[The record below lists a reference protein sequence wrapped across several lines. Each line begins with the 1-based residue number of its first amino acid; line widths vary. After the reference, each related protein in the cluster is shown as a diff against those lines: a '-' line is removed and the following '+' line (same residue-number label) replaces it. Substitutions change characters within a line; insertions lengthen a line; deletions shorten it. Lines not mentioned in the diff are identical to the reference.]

1 MNKYYYTDGAC
12 SGNPG
17 PGGFGVVQY
26 ENDEIKYAYN
36 EQCKDTTNNREETK
50 AVIHV
55 LKIAANDLKNQY
67 IVYSDSAYVVNMC
80 NNWIW
85 TWAKNNWKNSKKKLV
100 ENIDLVKEIYSYLSR
115 EFFNVEIKKVKG
127 HDTVIGNLLADAYA
141 TNDISKLAKIPIKNS
156 TFNALD

>member
-1 MNKYYYTDGAC
+1 MVM
-12 SGNPG
+12 
-17 PGGFGVVQY
+17 GVVEYDIQSNRIFY
-26 ENDEIKYAYN
+26 IYSEYFKNV
-36 EQCKDTTNNREETK
+36 TNNQMELK